1 MTKRI
6 VVGITGASGA
16 PYAKRLVEVL
26 AQAGVSVE
34 LIMTKTGEQV
44 FNYECETDAAWPPEG
59 VTRHANS
66 NLFSPLASGSYRV
79 NGMVV
84 IPCSLN
90 TLGLIASGTGDNLLA
105 RVAQVTLKELRP
117 LIVVPR
123 EMPLNIIHLEN
134 MLRLARAGGVIM
146 PAAPGFYHRPAMV
159 SDLIDHVVGKV
170 LDLLG
175 LEHNLY
181 RRWEGMH

>member
-1 MTKRI
+1 MTERI

-26 AQAGVSVE
+26 AQAGKRVE
-34 LIMTKTGEQV
+34 LIMTKTGAQV
-44 FNYECETDAAWPPEG
+44 FNYECATDPAWLPQG
-59 VTRHANS
+59 VTRHAND
-66 NLFSPLASGSYRV
+66 NLFSPLASGSYPV
-79 NGMVV
+79 KAMVV

-90 TLGLIASGTGDNLLA
+90 TLGLIASGTGDSLLA
-105 RVAQVTLKELRP
+105 RVAQVTLKECRP

-134 MLRLARAGGVIM
+134 MLRVARAGGIIM
-146 PAAPGFYHRPAMV
+146 PAAPGFYHRPAAV
-159 SDLIDHVVGKV
+159 SDLVDHVVGKV

-175 LEHNLY
+175 LEHDLY
-181 RRWEGMH
+181 RRWEGHY